1 MRSSRGMGAISSSKM
16 PKKRTITRT
25 DNPDEVSM
33 YKKGGSVKCYNEG
46 SLVGV
51 GEDVDGGS
59 AGLGNNGLP
68 AVNVKSRAN
77 NQASLVGVGED
88 EDSGSAGLGNNGL
101 PASSPADSNTAKQ
114 NKYNELKS
122 FLDSRANGRTGRT
135 LSNAEA
141 LAHIQKQKD
150 RHIQKVLQ
158 GKKKGGMIKGK
169 KSK

>member
-16 PKKRTITRT
+16 PNKKTITRT

-33 YKKGGSVKCYNEG
+33 YKKGGSVKCYNGNVG

-68 AVNVKSRAN
+68 AVKVKPRAN

-88 EDSGSAGLGNNGL
+88 VDGGSAGRGNNGL
-101 PASSPADSNTAKQ
+101 PAKPKAPPPKAKSKKIVPKEPFNTIPDAW
-114 NKYNELKS
+114 E
-122 FLDSRANGRTGRT
+122 DDGM
-135 LSNAEA
+135 
-141 LAHIQKQKD
+141 
-150 RHIQKVLQ
+150 
-158 GKKKGGMIKGK
+158 KKGGRVKRK
-169 KSK
+169 

>member
-59 AGLGNNGLP
+59 AGLPIKPKAPPIKIKPKKVAPKKPFNTIP
-68 AVNVKSRAN
+68 DAW
-77 NQASLVGVGED
+77 ED
-88 EDSGSAGLGNNGL
+88 DGM
-101 PASSPADSNTAKQ
+101 
-114 NKYNELKS
+114 
-122 FLDSRANGRTGRT
+122 
-135 LSNAEA
+135 
-141 LAHIQKQKD
+141 
-150 RHIQKVLQ
+150 
-158 GKKKGGMIKGK
+158 KKGGRVKRK
-169 KSK
+169 

>member
-16 PKKRTITRT
+16 PNKKTITRT

-33 YKKGGSVKCYNEG
+33 YKKGGSVKCYNGNVG

-68 AVNVKSRAN
+68 AVKVKPRAN

-88 EDSGSAGLGNNGL
+88 VDGGSAGL
-101 PASSPADSNTAKQ
+101 SS
-114 NKYNELKS
+114 Y
-122 FLDSRANGRTGRT
+122 LDSRAGGRTGRT

-141 LAHIQKQKD
+141 LAHIQHQKD

>member
-1 MRSSRGMGAISSSKM
+1 MISSRGMGAINSSKM
-16 PKKRTITRT
+16 PKKKTITRT

-33 YKKGGSVKCYNEG
+33 YKKGGKVKGYNGIDG
-46 SLVGV
+46 SMIGN
-51 GEDVDGGS
+51 DDDSGS

-88 EDSGSAGLGNNGL
+88 VDGGSAGL
-101 PASSPADSNTAKQ
+101 SS
-114 NKYNELKS
+114 Y
-122 FLDSRANGRTGRT
+122 LDSRAGGRTGRT